1 MFKVKRIKNWLA
13 EQREKKGHKFMT
25 SGSMISIWLVAG
37 VIVIAGIAV
46 GIVIYI
52 KKSFSDID
60 SEKRNGTHEMD
71 QDSAQNRNTEQTPAP
86 KLEKIEYENQLFEIS
101 LKIVPLM
108 SGDTGLQELRER
120 ILDGENRGMN
130 VENRKKIYQEKQR
143 KVSGFIKDY
152 RAILKQAENNGVVVY
167 DRLGKVWE
175 LYDELLAFEPYGNRN
190 KKEGE
195 RINE

>member
-13 EQREKKGHKFMT
+13 EQREKKGNKFMT

-37 VIVIAGIAV
+37 VIAIAGIAV
-46 GIVIYI
+46 CI
-52 KKSFSDID
+52 KKYFSGIN
-60 SEKRNGTHEMD
+60 SEKRSGTHEME
-71 QDSAQNRNTEQTPAP
+71 QDSAQKQKLNIEQTSDP

-108 SGDTGLQELRER
+108 SGDTGLQELKER
-120 ILDGENRGMN
+120 ILDGEKRGVY
-130 VENRKKIYQEKQR
+130 VENRKGMYQEKKQ
-143 KVSGFIKDY
+143 KASKFIEDY
-152 RAILKQAENNGVVVY
+152 RAVLKQAENNGVAVY
-167 DRLGKVWE
+167 DRLERVWE

-195 RINE
+195 GDK